1 LENTEPTLLSAAWRH
16 RWLVL
21 VVTALV
27 VALGL
32 IYYFVRPQEE
42 VFEATATA
50 VIQEPLASADAATFQ
65 GNNSQYIGSQ
75 LQIMRSPVVSE
86 AATEI
91 VVEAGFPVTVDE
103 VIETVTIVG
112 SDNNPL
118 VTIVARAPSAEQAV
132 AVANAVAEGYREV
145 SQRQSSAVTEAQL
158 QRIDA
163 QVEGINQRLAEI
175 EDELA
180 QLVAEDEAL
189 FSLQATAR
197 EAVTQIATLQQDLL
211 TAEGE
216 EAEAIRLRIEDYRL
230 ARTLYNEVASASS
243 GNPEQQALLEE
254 QSGQVDRRA
263 RLLIRRDEIAVDASQ
278 APDAFALVQQA
289 GEAARL
295 GGLGLSRLLAVTLI
309 LGLGAGM
316 GLAYFLSVWRRTF
329 SSRREPAAVLS
340 APLLVDI
347 PDFVQEGLDSQVPA
361 RDNPRSVA
369 AEAFRFASS
378 TTEAAARSAEARSIF
393 FASATIG
400 HGKTTTA
407 VNVAVA
413 AAYNGRRVL
422 LVDSDFGSQEAAYLL
437 AGEGHTALAGM
448 TDVIEGTASLPQATH
463 SIVLGNGIELDLMP
477 RGTRPSLAA
486 AVFQSQPARELL
498 GDLAKNY
505 DLVLIDGPPVL
516 QVAYAASLADIAEG
530 LVVIVEHQSSHAELV
545 DLRGRL
551 ELISTPIL
559 GYIYNRS
566 PLRREMTMTEGSM
579 MDILGDAGFTS
590 DASRHR
596 QTHG

>member
-1 LENTEPTLLSAAWRH
+1 MENTEPTLLSAAWRH

-50 VIQEPLASADAATFQ
+50 VIQEPLAAADVAATQ
-65 GNNSQYIGSQ
+65 ANNTQYIGSQ

-86 AATEI
+86 AATQI
-91 VVEAGFPVTVDE
+91 VVDAGFPVVVDE
-103 VIETVTIVG
+103 VIEAVTIVG
-112 SDNNPL
+112 SDDSPL
-118 VTIVARAPSAEQAV
+118 VTIVAQAPSAEQAV

-145 SQRQSSAVTEAQL
+145 SQRQSGAVTEAQL
-158 QRIDA
+158 ERIDA
-163 QVEGINQRLAEI
+163 QVDGINQRLAEI
-175 EDELA
+175 EEELA

-189 FSLQATAR
+189 FSLQATSR
-197 EAVTQIATLQQDLL
+197 EAVTQIADLQQQLL
-211 TAEGE
+211 VAEGE
-216 EAEAIRLRIEDYRL
+216 EAVAIRQRIEDYRL

-254 QSGQVDRRA
+254 QAGQVDRRA
-263 RLLIRRDEIAVDASQ
+263 RLLIRRDEIAIDASL
-278 APDAFALVQQA
+278 APDAFALIQQA
-289 GEAARL
+289 TEAARL
-295 GGLGLSRLLAVTLI
+295 GGLGFTRLLAVTLI
-309 LGLGAGM
+309 LGLGAGV

-329 SSRREPAAVLS
+329 STRREPAAVLG

-347 PDFVQEGLDSQVPA
+347 PDFEQEGLDSPVPA
-361 RDNPRSVA
+361 RDHPRSAA
-369 AEAFRFASS
+369 AEAYRFASS
-378 TTEAAARSAEARSIF
+378 TTEAAARSTEARSIF

-422 LVDSDFGSQEAAYLL
+422 LVDSDFGSQEAAFLL

-448 TDVIEGTASLPQATH
+448 TDVIEGTASIGQATH
-463 SIVLGNGIELDLMP
+463 SIVLGNGIELDLLP

-486 AVFQSQPARELL
+486 AVFQSQPARELITGL
-498 GDLAKNY
+498 TESY

-516 QVAYAASLADIAEG
+516 QVAYAASLAEIAEG

-551 ELISTPIL
+551 ELLSTPIL

-579 MDILGDAGFTS
+579 MDILGDAGFTT
-590 DASRHR
+590 DTSRHR
-596 QTHG
+596 QPQG

>member
-32 IYYFVRPQEE
+32 IYYFVRPQED

-50 VIQEPLASADAATFQ
+50 VIQEPLATADAATGQ
-65 GNNSQYIGSQ
+65 GSSAQYTGSQ
-75 LQIMRSPVVSE
+75 LQIMRSPVVSQ
-86 AATEI
+86 AAAEI
-91 VVEAGFPVTVDE
+91 VVEAGFPVTVE
-103 VIETVTIVG
+103 ELIETVTIVG
-112 SDNNPL
+112 SDDNPL
-118 VTIVARAPSAEQAV
+118 VTIIAQAPLPEQAV

-163 QVEGINQRLAEI
+163 QVEGINERLAEI
-175 EDELA
+175 ENELA

-197 EAVTQIATLQQDLL
+197 EAVTQIAALQEALL

-216 EAEAIRLRIEDYRL
+216 EAEAIRQRIEDYRL

-254 QSGQVDRRA
+254 QAGQVDRRA
-263 RLLIRRDEIAVDASQ
+263 RLLIRRDEIAIDASQ

-289 GEAARL
+289 TEAARL
-295 GGLGLSRLLAVTLI
+295 GGLGFARLLAVTLI
-309 LGLGAGM
+309 LGLGAGV

-329 SSRREPAAVLS
+329 SSRREPAAVLG

-361 RDNPRSVA
+361 RDNPRSAA

-422 LVDSDFGSQEAAYLL
+422 LVDSDFGSQEAAFLL

-448 TDVIEGTASLPQATH
+448 TDVIEGTASQAEATH
-463 SIVLGNGIELDLMP
+463 SIVLGNGIELDIMP

-486 AVFQSQPARELL
+486 AVFQSQPARDLI
-498 GDLAKNY
+498 GDLTKNY

-590 DASRHR
+590 DTSRHR
-596 QTHG
+596 QPQG

>member
-1 LENTEPTLLSAAWRH
+1 VWRH

-32 IYYFVRPQEE
+32 IYSFLRPQEDIYE
-42 VFEATATA
+42 AVATAL
-50 VIQEPLASADAATFQ
+50 IQEPISTAEGAINQVSGQF
-65 GNNSQYIGSQ
+65 IESQ
-75 LQIMRSPVVSE
+75 LEIMRSPVVAE
-86 AATEI
+86 VAAEI
-91 VVEAGFPVTVDE
+91 VSEAGFELTSSQLMAS
-103 VIETVTIVG
+103 VTIIG
-112 SDNNPL
+112 SGDSAL
-118 VTIVARAPSAEQAV
+118 VTMVAEADDPGQAV
-132 AVANAVAEGYREV
+132 AITNGLAEGYRQV
-145 SQRQSSAVTEAQL
+145 SQRQANAVTEAQL
-158 QRIDA
+158 ARIDA
-163 QVEGINQRLAEI
+163 QVEQINGRLQEI
-175 EDELA
+175 DGELA
-180 QLVAEDEAL
+180 DLIAADESL
-189 FSLQATAR
+189 FSLLQTSRTAASELADLQAELVAS
-197 EAVTQIATLQQDLL
+197 
-211 TAEGE
+211 EGE
-216 EAEAIRLRIEDYRL
+216 EAASIRQRIEDLRL
-230 ARTLYNEVASASS
+230 ARSLYSEIANSSS
-243 GNPEQQALLEE
+243 GSPEQQALLEE

-263 RLLIRRDEIAVDASQ
+263 RLLIRRDEIAVDASV
-278 APDAFALVQQA
+278 APDAVALVQPA
-289 GEAARL
+289 EEATAL
-295 GGLGLSRLLAVTLI
+295 QGLGLARLLAVTLI
-309 LGLGAGM
+309 LGLGAGA

-329 SSRREPAAVLS
+329 SSRREPAAVLG

-347 PDFVQEGLDSQVPA
+347 PDFVQEGLETQVPA
-361 RDNPRSVA
+361 RDNPRSAA

-378 TTEAAARSAEARSIF
+378 TTEAAARGAEARSIF

-400 HGKTTTA
+400 HGKTTVA

-422 LVDSDFGSQEAAYLL
+422 LVDSDFGSQEASYLL
-437 AGEGHTALAGM
+437 AGDGHTALAGM
-448 TDVIEGTASLPQATH
+448 TDVIEGTASQAQATH

-486 AVFQSQPARELL
+486 AVFQSQPARDLI
-498 GDLAKNY
+498 GDLTKDY

-566 PLRREMTMTEGSM
+566 PLRREMTMSEGSM

-590 DASRHR
+590 DTPRHR
-596 QTHG
+596 QRQG

>member
-42 VFEATATA
+42 IFEATATA
-50 VIQEPLASADAATFQ
+50 VIQEPLATAEAATGQ
-65 GNNSQYIGSQ
+65 GSSAQYIGSQ

-91 VVEAGFPVTVDE
+91 LVEAGFPVTVDE
-103 VIETVTIVG
+103 VAGTVTIVG
-112 SDNNPL
+112 SDDSPL
-118 VTIVARAPSAEQAV
+118 VTIIAQAPSAEQAV

-158 QRIDA
+158 ERIDA

-189 FSLQATAR
+189 FALQATAR
-197 EAVTQIATLQQDLL
+197 EAVSQIAALQEELL

-216 EAEAIRLRIEDYRL
+216 EADAIRQRIEDYRL
-230 ARTLYNEVASASS
+230 ARTLYNEVATASS

-254 QSGQVDRRA
+254 QAGQVDRRA
-263 RLLIRRDEIAVDASQ
+263 RLLIRRDEIAIDASL

-289 GEAARL
+289 NEATRL
-295 GGLGLSRLLAVTLI
+295 GGLGLSRLIAVTLI
-309 LGLGAGM
+309 LGLGAGI

-329 SSRREPAAVLS
+329 SSRREPAAVLG

-361 RDNPRSVA
+361 RDNPRSAA

-422 LVDSDFGSQEAAYLL
+422 LVDSDFGSQEAAFLL

-448 TDVIEGTASLPQATH
+448 TDVIEGTASQAEATH
-463 SIVLGNGIELDLMP
+463 SIVLGNGIELDIMP

-486 AVFQSQPARELL
+486 AVFQSQPARDLI
-498 GDLAKNY
+498 GDLTKNY

-566 PLRREMTMTEGSM
+566 PLRREMTMSEGSM

-590 DASRHR
+590 DSAR
-596 QTHG
+596 QRRPQG

>member
-32 IYYFVRPQEE
+32 IYYFVRPQED

-50 VIQEPLASADAATFQ
+50 VIQEPLATADAVTGQ
-65 GNNSQYIGSQ
+65 GSSAQYIGSQ

-103 VIETVTIVG
+103 VAEAVTIVG
-112 SDNNPL
+112 SDDSPL
-118 VTIVARAPSAEQAV
+118 VTIIAQAPSAEQAV

-158 QRIDA
+158 ERIDA

-175 EDELA
+175 GDELA

-189 FSLQATAR
+189 FALQATAR
-197 EAVTQIATLQQDLL
+197 EALSQIAALQEELL

-216 EAEAIRLRIEDYRL
+216 EAAAIRQRIEDYRL
-230 ARTLYNEVASASS
+230 ARTLFNEVATASS

-254 QSGQVDRRA
+254 QAGQVDRRA
-263 RLLIRRDEIAVDASQ
+263 RLLIRRDEIAIDASL

-289 GEAARL
+289 AEATRL
-295 GGLGLSRLLAVTLI
+295 GGLGLSRLMAVTLI
-309 LGLGAGM
+309 LGLGAGV

-329 SSRREPAAVLS
+329 SSRREPAAVLG

-347 PDFVQEGLDSQVPA
+347 PDFVQEGLESQVPA
-361 RDNPRSVA
+361 RDNPRSAA

-378 TTEAAARSAEARSIF
+378 TTEAAARGAAARSIF

-422 LVDSDFGSQEAAYLL
+422 LVDSDFGSQEAAFLL
-437 AGEGHTALAGM
+437 AGEGHTGLAGM
-448 TDVIEGTASLPQATH
+448 TDVIEGTVSLTQATH
-463 SIVLGNGIELDLMP
+463 SIVLGNGVELDLMP

-486 AVFQSQPARELL
+486 AVFQSQPARDLI

-590 DASRHR
+590 DSSRQR
-596 QTHG
+596 RPQG